1 MIKLDIKEEDLHPYL
16 YEMVNYHWNNG
27 LPFVYT
33 NTKGQ
38 VVQQWRNGKIEVLDD
53 ILSQDDII
61 IDFDK
66 RYEEP
71 FEDDGAY
78 AD

>member
-16 YEMVNYHWNNG
+16 YEMVNYHWKNG

-38 VVQQWRNGKIEVLDD
+38 VVQQWRDD
-53 ILSQDDII
+53 IAATMWQEYRDY
-61 IDFDK
+61 
-66 RYEEP
+66 RNNR
-71 FEDDGAY
+71 
-78 AD
+78 